1 LRGKSANPA
10 ERLEK
15 KVRNF
20 VWACL
25 FAGLLGAAPAMA
37 ATETDAETEAETA
50 AQTAAEPAPEP
61 AGDEAPAES
70 EESAE
75 SEPDDPLM
83 ANRIGRSP
91 DLLPAPVRKTW
102 QALIDAARS
111 GDIEA
116 IRPLIAAQPEPPTF
130 AFGEIEDPIDHLKS
144 LSGDSEGREILAIL
158 LEVLEIGFVRVEQG
172 TENEMYIWPY
182 FADVPLERLTAE
194 QVVELFTILTAGD
207 YQDMLSYGA
216 YIFFRVGI
224 SPDGRWHF
232 FVAGD

>member
-1 LRGKSANPA
+1 MSAKRE
-10 ERLEK
+10 ERLEN
-15 KVRNF
+15 KVRYL
-20 VWACL
+20 VLAIL
-25 FAGLLGAAPAMA
+25 FAGLFGAMPALA
-37 ATETDAETEAETA
+37 ATQTDTPAETETADPVDAGEPAAGEAVESTDAE
-50 AQTAAEPAPEP
+50 PA
-61 AGDEAPAES
+61 
-70 EESAE
+70 
-75 SEPDDPLM
+75 DPLA

-91 DLLPAPVRKTW
+91 DLLPDPVRKTW

-116 IRPLIAAQPEPPTF
+116 LRPLIAAQPEPPVF
-130 AFGEIEDPIDHLKS
+130 AFGGIEDPIDHLKS
-144 LSGDSEGREILAIL
+144 LSGDPEGREILAIL

-172 TENEMYIWPY
+172 TDNEMYVWPY
-182 FADVPLERLTAE
+182 FADVPLDRLTAE